1 MVRHGVQRAT
11 AFVEPLFLGLMG
23 GMVAFIMASV
33 LLPLF
38 GLINVV
44 K

>member
-1 MVRHGVQRAT
+1 VQRAT

-38 GLINVV
+38 SLVNVV